1 MRVELVLH
9 VDLLSPWCWIAE
21 ERIVQATEGF
31 GRFAE
36 LALSPF
42 PLRPDPR
49 IPSAHERRQRVR
61 DLRRAAREP
70 EGQRFSPELWASS
83 DLPSCSLP
91 PLVALAAARLLGAA
105 EERALRDSLRQAA
118 LVGGINIGRMDV
130 VLELA
135 ERLGLDMNLFAT
147 AALSPA
153 TERSV
158 LFRYQAALARGIC
171 EVPSLVIGGEWLVSG
186 VQTVREYQSILGR
199 YLGERQGLPNVRVVH

>member
-1 MRVELVLH
+1 MRIELVLH

-21 ERIVQATEGF
+21 ERIAQAAEGF
-31 GRFAE
+31 GRFSE
-36 LALSPF
+36 LVLSPF

-49 IPSAHERRQRVR
+49 IPSARECRVRVR
-61 DLRRAAREP
+61 DLRRAAQEP
-70 EGQRFSPELWASS
+70 EGERFTPELWASS
-83 DLPSCSLP
+83 DPPASSLP
-91 PLVALAAARLLGAA
+91 PLVAVAAARLLGPA
-105 EERALRDSLRQAA
+105 EERAMRDALRRAA
-118 LVGGINIGRMDV
+118 LVGGLNIGRMDV

-135 ERLGLDMNLFAT
+135 HRLGLDMELFAT

-158 LFRYQAALARGIC
+158 LFRYEAALARGIC

-186 VQTVREYQSILGR
+186 ARTVREYRSILGR